1 MFSASIWL
9 SVICVGLLVGFF
21 LGLKLYFSDK
31 YQTKIA
37 KDKVTKYFGFLFER
51 GFTIEKVEYS
61 PSPNGA
67 WLAVL
72 KSDQCKIRVIQDR
85 GDIYCE
91 VAPEWASDKNFED
104 LAPMIAQI
112 EKADKN
118 KYYYPKPR
126 QNINV
131 QLEYYAKLF
140 DVHFEQVIAHLKS
153 YPRPHYETNE

>member
-9 SVICVGLLVGFF
+9 SVICVGLLVGIVF
-21 LGLKLYFSDK
+21 GLRLYFSDK

-37 KDKVTKYFGFLFER
+37 KDKITKYFDFLFER

-61 PSPNGA
+61 PNPNGA

-91 VAPEWASDKNFED
+91 VAPAWASDKKFED
-104 LAPMIAQI
+104 LAPMIARI

-118 KYYYPKPR
+118 KYYPQTR
-126 QNINV
+126 RNIDI
-131 QLEYYAKLF
+131 QLEYYAKLI
-140 DVHFEQVIAHLKS
+140 DTHLSQIVILLDS
-153 YPRPHYETNE
+153 YPKLLYKTIE